1 MEKYT
6 LQDIFHIPIPIYDI
20 DELYPIIIIIKEL
33 SFLKFQSKHTINC
46 KNIIF
51 KRN

>member
-1 MEKYT
+1 MIYMINYVKVNGKIYT
-6 LQDIFHIPIPIYDI
+6 PRYFPHIA
-20 DELYPIIIIIKEL
+20 IIKEL
-33 SFLKFQSKHTINC
+33 GFLKFQSKHTINC

>member
-1 MEKYT
+1 MIYMINYVEVNGKIYT
-6 LQDIFHIPIPIYDI
+6 PRYIA
-20 DELYPIIIIIKEL
+20 IIKEL